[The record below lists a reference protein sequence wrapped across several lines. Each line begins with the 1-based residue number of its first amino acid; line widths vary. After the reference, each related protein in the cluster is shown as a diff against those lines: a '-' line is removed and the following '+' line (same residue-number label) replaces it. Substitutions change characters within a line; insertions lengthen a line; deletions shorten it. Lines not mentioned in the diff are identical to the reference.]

1 MSLRDDFK
9 LAIIEREI
17 IENQLNNTSDPNII
31 EALIYK
37 LKANDMHISYILRC
51 MKIQNEEV

>member
-17 IENQLNNTSDPNII
+17 IENQLNNTSDTNMI

-37 LKANDMHISYILRC
+37 LKANDMHISYILSC